1 MFEEM
6 DCRRSRRVLLQG
18 WGQFDEPADRI
29 VSIGAFEHFGHE
41 RYARFFEMAY
51 HTLPADGAMLRRS
64 IVSFG
69 LLSRS
74 ASGWACRRRPT

>member
-6 DCRRSRRVLLQG
+6 DCRRSRRVLLEG

-41 RYARFFEMAY
+41 RYAAVSPNAEPKCPIWNVV
-51 HTLPADGAMLRRS
+51 TDPGPQS
-64 IVSFG
+64 IC
-69 LLSRS
+69 LLN
-74 ASGWACRRRPT
+74 A